1 MALEQRAYGVLVVSC
16 AEKFN
21 ETVSKLLPEAK
32 YPTVTFV
39 GSINAAKR
47 KLLERSYDFIFV
59 NAPLPDDFGTRFA
72 IDTTSGSQ
80 VVLLFVKT
88 DQYDDVYPR
97 TVNHGVFT
105 IRKPTSAPMVTQSL
119 DFMCATRE
127 RLRRLEKKA
136 TTVEEKMEEIR
147 LINRAKWL
155 LIDNLKMT
163 EPDAHRYI
171 EKQAMDRCIT
181 RREAAENVIRTYA
194 H

>member
-1 MALEQRAYGVLVVSC
+1 MALEQRAYSVLVVSS

-21 ETVSKLLPEAK
+21 ESISKLLPEAK
-32 YPTVTFV
+32 YHTVSFV

-47 KLLERSYDFIFV
+47 ELLERPYDFIFV
-59 NAPLPDDFGTRFA
+59 NSPLPDDFGTRFA
-72 IDTTSGSQ
+72 IDATVGSQ
-80 VVLLFVKT
+80 IVLLFVRN
-88 DQYDDVYPR
+88 DQYDDIYSR
-97 TVNHGVFT
+97 AVNHGVFT
-105 IRKPTSAPMVTQSL
+105 IHKPTSAPMVTQSL

-127 RLRRLEKKA
+127 RLRRLQKKA

-163 EPDAHRYI
+163 EPDAHHYI

-181 RREAAENVIRTYA
+181 RREAAENIIRTYK
-194 H
+194 